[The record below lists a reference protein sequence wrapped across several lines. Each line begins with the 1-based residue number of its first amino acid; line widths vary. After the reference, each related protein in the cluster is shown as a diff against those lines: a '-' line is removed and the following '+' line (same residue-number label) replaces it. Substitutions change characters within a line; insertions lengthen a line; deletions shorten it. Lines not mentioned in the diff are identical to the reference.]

1 MVVIWS
7 LDLHS
12 NNPFDWWNEHTCL
25 LSHLTETVLKDKKR
39 TGDHINLQELRA
51 ENRLGPTL
59 FYNIRN
65 QTYTSPSLLS
75 LPPSSQEIGG
85 NFSGELPK
93 RQLVVH
99 TPNPSPYGEDYQNQE
114 APPTCIEFSSV
125 SKCLKIKYPSILKH
139 LVRSYYVQGT
149 ILKALGI
156 YQWIKQSLS
165 LSRILHSKREI
176 DNKQMQNTE
185 EK

>member
-1 MVVIWS
+1 MVVYEALTSIQI
-7 LDLHS
+7 
-12 NNPFDWWNEHTCL
+12 T
-25 LSHLTETVLKDKKR
+25 HLTCGMNTLVCFHTLLKLYSKTRKGQ
-39 TGDHINLQELRA
+39 GDHINLQELRA

-65 QTYTSPSLLS
+65 QTYTSPLLS

-114 APPTCIEFSSV
+114 APPTCTEFSSV
-125 SKCLKIKYPSILKH
+125 SKCLKHKYPSILKH
-139 LVRSYYVQGT
+139 LLRSYYMQGT
-149 ILKALGI
+149 ILQHWGYTNEQNKVC
-156 YQWIKQSLS
+156 LS
-165 LSRILHSKREI
+165 QGAYILKG
-176 DNKQMQNTE
+176 K
-185 EK
+185 